1 MRHDVIA
8 MEDYVATDQR
18 PLEKCLADVTI
29 SDIYIGIFAWRYG
42 YIPPEMNPEHKSITE
57 LEYRKAKQTGKI
69 CLLFLLDEEAAWP
82 STEMDALS
90 DKDNRGESIKA
101 LRNELTQEKIV
112 SYFKTPEELASLVGV
127 AVHLQTKNLEKME
140 KEERLHAILW
150 DHTGFLHN
158 RLASFVGREQE
169 LAIIRSKIEEHM
181 PTGGYVMI
189 TGQAGQGKSSIIA
202 KLVDAYGPENVAYHF
217 IPFNPGPDH
226 QIGLMRNLMARLI
239 LKYDLPDL
247 YVASESRP
255 ALHDYFP
262 HVLSDVSKKGGREV
276 IFLDGLDQLEEDA
289 TGIRDLTFLPTN
301 PPPGLVFVLGSRP
314 NDALKPLELL
324 KHRDEYRLPNLSRDD
339 FERILQHRH
348 VILERMLT
356 DRFYQAMQENALYL
370 DLVAQEL
377 ATSGG
382 IRPEE
387 IIERVSINPE
397 NLFSLSMMRLKR
409 QRGEWREVVKPTLG
423 ILLVAREP
431 LSFPHIRQ
439 ILHLDAD
446 QLKEGMER
454 LGGLVNNDG
463 SGRYGLF
470 HLKFYDYLRQ
480 DEMNP
485 QKDYIFA
492 RDEEEY
498 WHKTLAN
505 WCEQG
510 NIELIWTDSLS
521 NRVEQ
526 ERRIYGRK
534 HFITHLYSAQN
545 WERVFAVL
553 DAHTF
558 GQRKV
563 RYDPSTRS
571 YTDDLD
577 LGRNAAAWEN
587 WSFDEGIS
595 LLPRLW
601 RYTLLRCSLAS
612 RADRYPE
619 GGFRVLMLLGRDQ
632 EALGLAELLTDREKK
647 VGILISM
654 AKVLEQQLK
663 REGSRT
669 KHENFI
675 NLFTRAYE
683 VAASIEDNSRRDEAL
698 RKLGAALAQ
707 AQERE
712 QAEQVIASIA
722 DSYERAMALSA
733 LASALAQAQER
744 EQAQV
749 VCRQAEQV
757 IASIEEYRDIR
768 SVALSALASALAQ
781 AQEWTQAEQV
791 IASIA
796 DSYYRAEALSALGVA
811 LTQAQKREQAQVVW
825 TQAEQVTAS
834 IADSTS
840 RTWALRELE
849 GALTQAQ
856 EWTQAERVIVSI
868 ADSSHRIMALSAL
881 GAALAQAEER
891 ERAQAV
897 WTQAERVIVSI
908 ADSYDRAWALIVL
921 GTGLAQAQE
930 REQAQAV
937 CMQAEQVIAS
947 IADSLRRPQVLSAL
961 ADAVAQAQEWTQA
974 ERVIASMEDNHDQA
988 QALSTLA
995 TALAQAEESEQAQA
1009 VWTQAEQV
1017 IASIADSD
1025 SRAEALST
1033 LATALA
1039 QAHEWTQAEQVI
1051 ASIADRSRRAQALR
1065 ELADAL
1071 IKSNKH
1077 LQLLRLIQ
1085 HSWRK
1090 ADTRDYAAELLS
1102 LANGLLP
1109 LKPEIGIKLCESFA
1123 WVDDFLRG

>member
-1 MRHDVIA
+1 MAKIYLSSTYTDLKAFREAVYHILRQMRHDVIA

-712 QAEQVIASIA
+712 QA
-722 DSYERAMALSA
+722 
-733 LASALAQAQER
+733 
-744 EQAQV
+744 QV

-856 EWTQAERVIVSI
+856 E
-868 ADSSHRIMALSAL
+868 
-881 GAALAQAEER
+881 
-891 ERAQAV
+891 